1 MHSLACMDMW
11 LWRRKYIECAN
22 QCFTLWR
29 ACAYWASLYHLHL
42 RLNSKPLTENSAE
55 RLAARILLQNR
66 LSSDTRHL
74 VSESLSEAPTTNR
87 CMQWEFL
94 VASCD
99 NNEERNMSDG
109 YHGNGYQTMFHL
121 FPHWRPSLPCH
132 HLSIQV
138 NFEPNLPCCFGR
150 SVGRALALKAEGH
163 GFS

>member
-1 MHSLACMDMW
+1 MDRWLKIVFVFSLRSCRMFFNSHVLGLCQWSITFYYLGIFMHSLACMDMG
-11 LWRRKYIECAN
+11 LWRRMYIECAN

-29 ACAYWASLYHLHL
+29 ACAYWATLYHLHL

-55 RLAARILLQNR
+55 RLTARILLQNR

-74 VSESLSEAPTTNR
+74 VSESLSEAPTTYR

-109 YHGNGYQTMFHL
+109 YHGNGYQTMLHL
-121 FPHWRPSLPCH
+121 FPH
-132 HLSIQV
+132 
-138 NFEPNLPCCFGR
+138 
-150 SVGRALALKAEGH
+150 
-163 GFS
+163 